1 MRVLFFLFFAYVA
14 LFFLQKVFFRIRL
27 LRKALSAVRQKS
39 FGRLWFGRHCT
50 RILKRNV
57 CRRQARRAVRGKAA
71 LLFLFLPFPL
81 DFSVSH
87 FPPVVFRPI
96 FRLLF
101 SSPFVVRLIR
111 PPFSSPFF
119 ARLIRLPYP
128 PDFSACFFL
137 RRFFARFFPRK
148 KIFKI
153 LETMVND
160 LLDNGINWW

>member
-50 RILKRNV
+50 RILKRIV

-71 LLFLFLPFPL
+71 RLFLFLPFPAA
-81 DFSVSH
+81 FSLLFFCFCH
-87 FPPVVFRPI
+87 I
-96 FRLLF
+96 RLL
-101 SSPFVVRLIR
+101 
-111 PPFSSPFF
+111 FSSPFF
-119 ARLIRLPYP
+119 ARLIRP
-128 PDFSACFFL
+128 PFPSPFFARLFL

-148 KIFKI
+148 KFFKK